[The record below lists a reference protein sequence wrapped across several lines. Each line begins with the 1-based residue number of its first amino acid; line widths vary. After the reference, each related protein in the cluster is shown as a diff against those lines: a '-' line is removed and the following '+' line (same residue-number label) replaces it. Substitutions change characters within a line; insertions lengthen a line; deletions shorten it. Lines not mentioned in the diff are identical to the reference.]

1 MFCVSLFS
9 EAEEF
14 WAGVTP
20 REAAWRLLRESV
32 RGLKPYGRSGG
43 GGVNSFGLI
52 LSDFHSEC
60 ANIPVL
66 R

>member
-1 MFCVSLFS
+1 M
-9 EAEEF
+9 
-14 WAGVTP
+14 
-20 REAAWRLLRESV
+20 
-32 RGLKPYGRSGG
+32 RGLKPYGRSGGG

-52 LSDFHSEC
+52 LSDFRSEF